1 MDQHWFQLILL
12 LLSWEIINRFLLD
25 LQKLGNTL
33 MHIKKFLSVFLTAY
47 TDTKY
52 KPLLI
57 FFQAHVFYQEKGGC
71 AAFLSNYD
79 TESGVRVLF
88 NNRHYSLPPWSISIL
103 PDCRNVVFNTAKV
116 STLQILIKRL
126 K

>member
-1 MDQHWFQLILL
+1 
-12 LLSWEIINRFLLD
+12 
-25 LQKLGNTL
+25 